1 MLLKKAC
8 TGLFFSGILL
18 LASCNSENK
27 SKSTDEKENL
37 LAQNFDETKKLFTVS
52 KLISED
58 KGFETF
64 AKWVEAS
71 DYYEKLS
78 EKGPY
83 TVFAPTNYAFEN
95 LYPGTVEKLTLPEEK
110 EKVTSIIDYHVI
122 PGLINENDIF
132 KAIDDYGGSVKLKTL
147 GGKRLTATK
156 KNGKVYLIDE
166 KGNGAQ
172 LITANIEAEN
182 GIIHTIDD
190 IMLPKQ
196 KK

>member
-8 TGLFFSGILL
+8 AGLFFSGILL

-27 SKSTDEKENL
+27 SKNADDNENL
-37 LAQNFDETKKLFTVS
+37 LAQNFDKSEKLFTVS
-52 KLISED
+52 KLISVD

-71 DYYEKLS
+71 DYYEKLG

-110 EKVTSIIDYHVI
+110 EKVTSIIDYHII
-122 PGLINENDIF
+122 PGLINEDDIF
-132 KAIDDYGGSVKLKTL
+132 KAIDDHGGSVKLKTL

-156 KNGKVYLIDE
+156 KHGKVYLIDE

-182 GIIHTIDD
+182 GIVHTIDD
-190 IMLPKQ
+190 VILPKQ